1 MMDELAKS
9 MAAARAKAL
18 EEASDV
24 EAQNK
29 ELLASARVIRVKV
42 TDLRD
47 GAQRLAN
54 ALSEMG
60 YDMNGEP
67 N

>member
-1 MMDELAKS
+1 MMSELAKS
-9 MAAARAKAL
+9 IAAARAKAL
-18 EEASDV
+18 EEAS
-24 EAQNK
+24 EIEEQNR
-29 ELLASARVIRVKV
+29 ELLTSARIVRVKV

-47 GAQRLAN
+47 GARRLEN

-67 N
+67 S